1 MSNFFEDVSGFFH
14 KSIQGTKP
22 RLLKVNLYQEIYNI
36 VNPISP
42 ITPSVNDS
50 ESQGQEKEILV
61 KIVLTKRINPKKK

>member
-1 MSNFFEDVSGFFH
+1 MSNLFEDVSGFLH